1 MRFHVILSC
10 SILCY
15 ILSLVVWCAARVISV
30 YDTRQI
36 VMHWMHNSG
45 CVVRLKN
52 AIGSAAMCCT
62 YDTVRC
68 RTIIFIMLYA
78 AHVMWC
84 RLFPHLHGFPLF
96 YVGVVFV
103 QERDKKRGSQIVT
116 GDRSEIIR
124 TYNYPQGRVTDHRAG
139 ISKHSIEKMLEGV
152 YLSELVRMNL
162 LHEKC
167 GFRHLHRI

>member
-1 MRFHVILSC
+1 MSLIRSRVYELEKRRLTKVHINQELHGHREGRVFLAVKNGILGPLLREGAFHVHNFC
-10 SILCY
+10 VCGVLC
-15 ILSLVVWCAARVISV
+15 
-30 YDTRQI
+30 
-36 VMHWMHNSG
+36 
-45 CVVRLKN
+45 
-52 AIGSAAMCCT
+52 
-62 YDTVRC
+62 
-68 RTIIFIMLYA
+68 IFD
-78 AHVMWC
+78 VMWC

-103 QERDKKRGSQIVT
+103 QERDEKRGSQIVT
-116 GDRSEIIR
+116 GDRSERIR